1 MARVEIPV
9 TTITRDGVAGA
20 ETTAGDPA
28 NGHAVA
34 NTSGRTVI
42 VVSNSSVDTAQ
53 DVTLV
58 TQTVVDGQDVADRTV
73 TVPFGETRYIGGLP
87 ESVYG
92 RAIHIDVTSSDLNFQ
107 AFTFPR

>member
-1 MARVEIPV
+1 MPRVDIPV

-20 ETTAGDPA
+20 AEVTGDPA

-34 NTSGRTVI
+34 NTSGRTVL

-58 TQTVVDGQDVADRTV
+58 TQATVDGQDVADRTV
-73 TVPFGETRYIGGLP
+73 SVPFGETRYIGGLP
-87 ESVYG
+87 EGVYG
-92 RAIHIDVTSSDLNFQ
+92 REIHIDITSADLSFQ